1 MILELLS
8 TKLISFKARTHSVHL
23 VNAMNHYVQIQLFG
37 NFALYFE
44 EKRVSITSQRLQG
57 LLAYIALHRTEPQTR
72 QHIAF
77 LIWPDSSE
85 GQAHTNLRTLL
96 HRFQTT
102 LPNIAQLLRIDT
114 QIIAWQPNVEIGLD
128 VTDFETSVL
137 QAQKALEH
145 GDKIAAF
152 NALENAVTY
161 YKGDLLPDCYD
172 EWVLSERE
180 RLSQILLDTLE
191 KIVALLEQ
199 SRNYTAAIAYTR
211 RLISFDP
218 LNEAV
223 YLRLINLYVLNGE
236 RASGLR
242 TYHSCV
248 SVLQT
253 ELGIA
258 PGKAL
263 RLAYEKLVSAEN
275 PPSFKAAT
283 TPLENSM
290 VLIGR
295 EREWRQLQASVEVA
309 TAGKAHMVVL
319 SGEAGIGKTRL
330 SEELVRWS
338 NRQGFSTAFAPCYAA
353 EGDLAFA
360 PVSILLRSDGL
371 RTSLLKLDTEWLSD
385 ISRIAPDLFAENPKI
400 PPIGPL
406 TERWQRQRLFE
417 ALARAVLSTEK
428 TTLLVIDDLQWCSR
442 DSLEW
447 IHFLLRF
454 MTKTHLLLVG
464 TVRVEEIGGNQPLT
478 ELFDQLRSEARLTE
492 INLSPLNAED
502 TARLGAGVTGNQL
515 SQDQASTLF
524 YETEGNPLF
533 VIETMR
539 ANFADDKMYP
549 QVENNQ
555 RSPSTILPSKVQAVI
570 ERRINQLTPHARK
583 VVEVAAVI
591 GRSFTFEVLSQAVDL
606 DEDTLV
612 VGLDE
617 LWQRHILHE
626 QGLVAYDFTHDKLR
640 AVTYANLKPPRR
652 RILHRRVAQALET
665 CFIYD
670 LDNQSGQIA
679 AHYTEAGITAKA
691 AAYYQRAGLYS
702 RQLFAHDIALSQ
714 FQNAVKQLDTHA
726 DTERSEVFEQIGDL
740 LHFIGKYTESREAW
754 QKALENN
761 INVPVA
767 RAHLYRKIGNAWRDQ
782 FHYDEALQA
791 YDQAEVILGNH
802 DESNTEWLCWAE
814 TNLDRANVHYWRSES
829 TQMLDIIA
837 RIQPVLEQYGSLA
850 QRARMHQI
858 TALALAKRDR
868 FKPNDEAIHH
878 AHAYLKIMQEVN
890 NSDALAAAHFQYGGS
905 LLWTSTRFEEAGI
918 EMRKA
923 LDLAEQRG
931 DVSLQARCLT
941 YLTIIERRRNNIE
954 LVQSLVPKS
963 LKIALENKFH
973 DYIGAAYANIAW
985 LAWKNRDFGAVHH
998 YGQLVFNAWQQLSV
1012 RYAFEWIVR
1021 FPLMA
1026 LALIEDNILE
1036 ANSLAQALLDH
1047 PLVYLP
1053 DEISTAIE
1061 EAGKAASVENIESC
1075 GDWLEIVIKKAS
1087 EHNYL

>member
-1 MILELLS
+1 
-8 TKLISFKARTHSVHL
+8 
-23 VNAMNHYVQIQLFG
+23 MNHYVQIQLFG

-44 EKRVSITSQRLQG
+44 KKRVSITSQRLQG

-85 GQAHTNLRTLL
+85 SQAHTNLRTLL

-102 LPNIAQLLRIDT
+102 LPNIALLLRIDT
-114 QIIAWQPNVEIGLD
+114 QTIAWQPNVEIGLD
-128 VTDFETSVL
+128 VIDFETSVSL
-137 QAQKALEH
+137 AQKAVKS
-145 GDKIAAF
+145 GDITASC

-161 YKGDLLPDCYD
+161 YKGDLLSNCYD

-191 KIVALLEQ
+191 KLVGLLEQ

-211 RLISFDP
+211 RLVTLDP
-218 LNEAV
+218 LNEAI
-223 YLRLINLYVLNGE
+223 YLRLMNLYVLNGE

-248 SVLQT
+248 SALQT

-263 RLAYEKLVSAEN
+263 RLAYEKIVSAEN
-275 PPSFKAAT
+275 SPSFKTAA
-283 TPLENSM
+283 TPLENS
-290 VLIGR
+290 VTIIGR
-295 EREWRQLQASVEVA
+295 DREWRQLQASIEVA

-330 SEELVRWS
+330 SEELVRWA
-338 NRQGFSTAFAPCYAA
+338 NRQGFSTAFAHCYAA

-360 PVSILLRSDGL
+360 PVSILLHSDGL
-371 RTSLLKLDTEWLSD
+371 RTSLQRLDSEWLSD
-385 ISRIAPDLFAENPKI
+385 ISRIAPDLFTGNPKI
-400 PPIGPL
+400 PPVGPI

-417 ALARAVLSTEK
+417 ALARAVLSTERA
-428 TTLLVIDDLQWCSR
+428 TLLVIDDLQWCSR

-454 MTKTHLLLVG
+454 ATTTHVLLVG
-464 TVRVEEIGGNQPLT
+464 TVRVEEIDGNQPLT
-478 ELFDQLRSEARLTE
+478 ELFNQLRSEAKLTE

-502 TARLGAGVTGNQL
+502 TARLGASVIGNQL
-515 SQDQASTLF
+515 SQDQAITLF
-524 YETEGNPLF
+524 AETEGNPLF
-533 VIETMR
+533 VIETIR
-539 ANFADDKMYP
+539 ANFADDKPYP
-549 QVENNQ
+549 QAENNQ
-555 RSPSTILPSKVQAVI
+555 RPTSTILPSKVQAVI
-570 ERRINQLTPHARK
+570 ERRLDQLTPNTRK

-606 DEDTLV
+606 DEDALV
-612 VGLDE
+612 MGLDE

-626 QGLVAYDFTHDKLR
+626 QGSAAYDFTHDKLR
-640 AVTYANLKPPRR
+640 AVTYANLKPTRR
-652 RILHRRVAQALET
+652 KILHRRVAQALET

-670 LDNQSGQIA
+670 LDNRSGQIA
-679 AHYTEAGITAKA
+679 SHYAVAGIKAKA
-691 AAYYQRAGLYS
+691 ATYYQRAGLYS
-702 RQLFAHDIALSQ
+702 RQLFAHDIALAQ
-714 FQNAVKQLDTHA
+714 FQNALQQLDAHT

-740 LHFIGKYTESREAW
+740 LHFIGKYTESRDAW

-761 INVPVA
+761 TRSPIV
-767 RAHLYRKIGNAWRDQ
+767 RAHLSRKIGNAWRDQ
-782 FHYDEALQA
+782 YHYDEALHA
-791 YDQAEVILGNH
+791 YDQADVTLGTH
-802 DESNTEWLCWAE
+802 DASEAEWLCWAE

-829 TQMLDIIA
+829 NQMLDLIA
-837 RIQPVLEQYGSLA
+837 RIQPVLEQYGSLT

-868 FKPNDEAIHH
+868 FRPSDEAIHH

-890 NSDALAAAHFQYGGS
+890 NSDALPAAHFQYGGS
-905 LLWTSTRFEEAGI
+905 LLWTSTRFEEAGM

-923 LDLAEQRG
+923 LDLAVQRG

-963 LKIALENKFH
+963 LQIALENNFH
-973 DYIGAAYANIAW
+973 DYIGAAYANMAW
-985 LAWKNRDFGAVHH
+985 LAWQHKDFNAVHN
-998 YGQLVFNAWQQLSV
+998 YGQLAFKAWQQLTV
-1012 RYAFEWIVR
+1012 RYAFEWILR

-1026 LALIEDNILE
+1026 LVLIEGNILE
-1036 ANSLAQALLDH
+1036 ANTLAQALLDQ

-1053 DEISTAIE
+1053 DEISSAIE
-1061 EAGKAASVENIESC
+1061 EAGTAASMENIDSC
-1075 GDWLEIVIKKAS
+1075 RNWLEIAIKKAS